1 MTEEQRMEALGAWL
15 DKRCITWKEVSRQC
29 GTKTYSNGRAV
40 MARSTM
46 PKDRR
51 DHFIA
56 LGVPEEL
63 LPKERLPIKR
73 PRKNIPKW
81 PNPEAAI
88 SPEEVK

>member
-1 MTEEQRMEALGAWL
+1 MTEEKRMEALGAWL
-15 DKRCITWKEVSRQC
+15 DERYITWKEVSRQC

-40 MARSTM
+40 MSRSTTH
-46 PKDRR
+46 KDRR

-73 PRKNIPKW
+73 SRKNPPKW
-81 PNPEAAI
+81 PNPEA
-88 SPEEVK
+88 SVPTEEVK